1 MRRLAKV
8 VAIALGAI
16 AVLLIALNFA
26 LTPLVGW
33 YLRRTLA
40 GLEGM
45 RGSFSG
51 VNVKLRGLSCEIH
64 DLRIEKTTAGGAALP
79 YIAAD
84 RVEVGLYGRQLLRGH
99 VVAAVELDRPRLN
112 LLLAP
117 EREDKRASQTPREV
131 PKIGR
136 RLERLAPFRLDRVE
150 VRRGEILW
158 IDAREKERPRVRVHG
173 IEATLEN
180 FATRPALA
188 QHEPTV
194 LAARATVQR
203 SGKMTVFATA
213 DPLAKSLTFAGE
225 GKLQGLQVAELSGLI
240 GAKSGVK
247 PEKGELEVAV
257 AFKALDGRLDGGVR
271 PVLKGAELKAAKPGI
286 GNALKALVGNAAL
299 DIFADETRGRDA
311 VATTIPIQGTVTG
324 PQIQAVPTIVGILR
338 NAFVRGLTASFSAL
352 PPPKAKKKEGVLE
365 QARRGLSPGHG
376 PPRAQPSG
384 GKQ

>member
-1 MRRLAKV
+1 MRRLLKV
-8 VAIALGAI
+8 VAIALGTI
-16 AVLLIALNFA
+16 AVLLIALNLA

-51 VNVKLRGLSCEIH
+51 VNVRLRGLSCEIH

-79 YIAAD
+79 YLAAD
-84 RVEVGLYGRQLLRGH
+84 RVEVGLYGRQLLHGH

-117 EREDKRASQTPREV
+117 EGEKSASQTPREV
-131 PKIGR
+131 PRIGR

-158 IDAREKERPRVRVHG
+158 IDAREKERPRLRVHG

-194 LAARATVQR
+194 LAARGTVQR

-225 GKLQGLQVAELSGLI
+225 GKLEGLQVAELSRLI

-247 PEKGELEVAV
+247 PEKGELDVAV
-257 AFKALDGRLDGGVR
+257 AFKALDGRLGGGIR
-271 PVLKGAELKAAKPGI
+271 PVLKDAELKAARPGI

-299 DIFADETRGRDA
+299 DIFADETGGRDA

-324 PQIQAVPTIVGILR
+324 PQIQAIPTIVGILR

-365 QARRGLSPGHG
+365 QARRGLSPGRG